1 MTTITILGFGVA
13 GQLLLSHI
21 LDTTPV
27 NEVAIIDQDFTG
39 GHLATVYGGIKSNT
53 TIGQKAEAL
62 RKFHPAW
69 HTAAKGLEA
78 YGPPEA
84 CLRTGDLAYELHTV
98 GMRLAE
104 GCLKLQTTVKR
115 ITWKPEQSVWILTLE
130 NGKEHKTRILCCA
143 TGMLP
148 RQVDCAGLPT
158 IPLRVALDPDALK
171 RLIRPGENILLLG
184 PAHSGTLAL
193 KHCLEIPEVTIHVAY
208 RGEAPFAFARDGVY
222 DGIKQESEKIADE
235 TLSGVFKERVQLIS
249 VKDTPALVTAARKA
263 TWLINATG
271 FVANLPEV
279 YIDHEQV
286 ALTIDPALGTASG
299 LPRFFCFGACAPN
312 ETVLNGKRYPDISVG
327 SFVDQI
333 LQRIPALQVAIQDIH
348 AS

>member
-1 MTTITILGFGVA
+1 MA

-21 LDTTPV
+21 LDSTPV
-27 NEVAIIDQDFTG
+27 NEIAIIDPDFTG

-62 RKFHPAW
+62 RKFHSTW
-69 HTAAKGLEA
+69 HTAAKNLEA

-104 GCLKLQTTVKR
+104 GCQKLQTTVKR
-115 ITWKPEQSVWILTLE
+115 MTWKPEQGIWCLKLE
-130 NGKEHKTRILCCA
+130 NGKEHKTKILCCA
-143 TGMLP
+143 TGMVP

-158 IPLRVALDPDALK
+158 IPLRVALDSDALK
-171 RLIRPGENILLLG
+171 RLVRPGDDILLLG
-184 PAHSGTLAL
+184 TAHSGTLAI

-208 RGEAPFAFARDGVY
+208 RGDAPFSFARDGIY
-222 DGIKQESEKIADE
+222 DGIKQESEKIADDI
-235 TLSGVFKERVQLIS
+235 LSGIYQESVQLLS
-249 VKDTPALVTAARKA
+249 AKDIPALVTAARKA

-279 YIDHEQV
+279 YIDHQQV
-286 ALTIDPALGTASG
+286 AFTIDPSTGTASG
-299 LPRFFCFGACAPN
+299 LPRLFCFGACAPN
-312 ETVLNGKRYPDISVG
+312 QTEVNGKRYPDISVG
-327 SFVDQI
+327 SFIDHI
-333 LQRIPALQVAIQDIH
+333 LQRIPALQTAIQDIH